1 MIILSIIS
9 CLAILIVLIAVLKFH
24 PFLAFIIVSFLL
36 GWWLGLPAEKLT
48 ASVKTG
54 IGNILGDLVVIICL
68 GAMLGK
74 LVAETGAAQQIS
86 GTLVKAFGE
95 KRLQWAMM
103 LTGIIVG
110 IPLFY
115 NVGFV
120 LLIPLL
126 FAVVHQTG
134 KPAVYM
140 ALPMLAALSVTH
152 GFLPPHP
159 SPVAIATQMN
169 ASLGKL
175 LLYGMAV
182 AIPAILLAGP
192 LFAVTIKNI
201 KAVPLQVFKP
211 KVVEAD
217 KMPGAANSFFTAL
230 LPALLLIFF
239 SVIVYIVQPADSLKS
254 LLAFWGDPMVVMLV
268 SLLYATYALGIKNGH
283 SIKTIMGIYAD
294 AIAEIAII
302 LLVIAGAGALKQVMT
317 DSGVS
322 TQIGNQLANLQVN
335 PLVLGW
341 LIAVVI
347 RLCVGSA
354 TVAGLTAAGIMAP
367 VLLQSNVS
375 PELMVLS
382 IGAGSLFFSHVN
394 DSGFWMFKEY
404 FNLSVKDTLRTWSVM
419 ETIVSVV
426 GLAGVLVLQWLLF

>member
-1 MIILSIIS
+1 MIIFSIIS

-24 PFLAFIIVSFLL
+24 PFLAFIIVSLLL

-126 FAVVHQTG
+126 FAIIYQTG

-159 SPVAIATQMN
+159 SPVAIAAQMN
-169 ASLGKL
+169 ASLGKV

-182 AIPAILLAGP
+182 ATPAILLAGP
-192 LFAVTIKNI
+192 VFAGTIKNI
-201 KAVPLQVFKP
+201 KAVPLQIFKP
-211 KVVEAD
+211 KVVEAE

-230 LPALLLIFF
+230 LPAFLLIFF
-239 SVIVYIVQPADSLKS
+239 SVIIYVLQPGNSLKN
-254 LLAFWGDPMVVMLV
+254 LLVFWGDPMVVMLI

-283 SIKTIMGIYAD
+283 SIKTIMGLYGD
-294 AIAEIAII
+294 AISEIAII
-302 LLVIAGAGALKQVMT
+302 LLVIAGAGALKQVMV
-317 DSGVS
+317 DSGIS
-322 TQIGNQLANLQVN
+322 AQIGNQLSHVPVN

-341 LIAVVI
+341 LMAVVI

-367 VLLQSNVS
+367 VLLHSDIS
-375 PELMVLS
+375 AELMVLS

>member
-1 MIILSIIS
+1 MTILIVLS
-9 CLAILIVLIAVLKFH
+9 CLAILIVLIAGLKFH
-24 PFLAFIIVSFLL
+24 PFLAFIIVSLLL
-36 GWWLGLPAEKLT
+36 GWWLGLPVEKLT
-48 ASVKTG
+48 ASVKNG
-54 IGNILGDLVVIICL
+54 IGGMLGELVVIISL

-126 FAVVHQTG
+126 FAVIYRTG
-134 KPAVYM
+134 QPAVFM

-159 SPVAIATQMN
+159 SPVAIAAQMN
-169 ASLGKL
+169 ANLGKV
-175 LLYGMAV
+175 LLYGLAI

-192 LFAVTIKNI
+192 LFARTVKNI
-201 KAVPLQVFKP
+201 QAVPLKIFQP
-211 KVVEAD
+211 KIVEAD
-217 KMPGAANSFFTAL
+217 KMPGTFNSFFTAL
-230 LPALLLIFF
+230 LPAVLLIFF
-239 SVIVYIVQPADSLKS
+239 SVIVYTLNPGGALKNI
-254 LLAFWGDPMVVMLV
+254 LAFWGDPMIVMLV
-268 SLLYATYALGIKNGH
+268 SLLYATYTLGVMNGH
-283 SIKTIMGIYAD
+283 SIKKIMSFYSD

-302 LLVIAGAGALKQVMT
+302 LLIIAGAGALKQVMV
-317 DSGVS
+317 DSGIS
-322 TQIGNQLANLQVN
+322 TEIGNQLAGLSVN
-335 PLVLGW
+335 PLILGW
-341 LIAVVI
+341 LMAVVI

-367 VLLQSNVS
+367 VLLHSNTS

-419 ETIVSVV
+419 ETIVSVT
-426 GLAGVLVLQWLLF
+426 GFIGVLVLQLLLS

>member
-1 MIILSIIS
+1 MTILIVLS
-9 CLAILIVLIAVLKFH
+9 CLAILILLIAALKFH
-24 PFLAFIIVSFLL
+24 PFLAFIIVSLLL
-36 GWWLGLPAEKLT
+36 GWWLGLPIEKLT
-48 ASVKTG
+48 TSVKNG
-54 IGNILGDLVVIICL
+54 IGGMLGELVVIICL

-86 GTLVKAFGE
+86 DSLVKAFGE

-103 LTGIIVG
+103 LTGLIVG

-126 FAVVHQTG
+126 FAIIHRTG

-159 SPVAIATQMN
+159 SPVAISAQMN
-169 ASLGKL
+169 ANLGKV
-175 LLYGMAV
+175 LLYGMAI
-182 AIPAILLAGP
+182 ALPAILLAGP
-192 LFAVTIKNI
+192 LFARTVKNI
-201 KAVPLQVFKP
+201 NAAPLKIFKP
-211 KVVEAD
+211 QIVDAD
-217 KMPGAANSFFTAL
+217 KIPGIFNSFFTAL
-230 LPALLLIFF
+230 LPAVLLIFF
-239 SVIVYIVQPADSLKS
+239 SVVVYLFNPVGVLSNV
-254 LLAFWGDPMVVMLV
+254 LAFWGDPMIVMLL
-268 SLLYATYALGIKNGH
+268 SLLYATYTLGVMNGH
-283 SIKTIMGIYAD
+283 SVKKIMGFYSE
-294 AIAEIAII
+294 AISEIAII
-302 LLVIAGAGALKQVMT
+302 LLIIAGAGALKQVMV

-322 TQIGNQLANLQVN
+322 TEIGNQLVGLSVN
-335 PLVLGW
+335 PLLLGW
-341 LIAVVI
+341 LMAVVI

-367 VLLQSNVS
+367 VLLQSNIS

-404 FNLSVKDTLRTWSVM
+404 FNLSVKDTIKSWSVM
-419 ETIVSVV
+419 ETIVSVT
-426 GLAGVLVLQWLLF
+426 GLIGVLLLQLLLA

>member
-1 MIILSIIS
+1 MIIFSIIC
-9 CLAILIVLIAVLKFH
+9 CLAILIVLIAGLKFH

-36 GWWLGLPAEKLT
+36 GWWLGLPVEKLT

-126 FAVVHQTG
+126 FAVIYQTG

-159 SPVAIATQMN
+159 SPVAIAAQMN
-169 ASLGKL
+169 ASLGKV

-192 LFAVTIKNI
+192 VFAATIKNI
-201 KAVPLQVFKP
+201 KAVPLQIFKP
-211 KVVEAD
+211 KVVEAE
-217 KMPGAANSFFTAL
+217 KMPGAVNSFFTAL
-230 LPALLLIFF
+230 LPAFLLIFF
-239 SVIVYIVQPADSLKS
+239 SVITYVVQPGDSLKS
-254 LLAFWGDPMVVMLV
+254 LLAFWGDPMVVMLL
-268 SLLYATYALGIKNGH
+268 SLLYATYSLGIKNGH
-283 SIKTIMGIYAD
+283 SMKTIMGLYGD

-302 LLVIAGAGALKQVMT
+302 LLVIAGAGALKQVMV

-322 TQIGNQLANLQVN
+322 TQIGNQLAHVPVN

-341 LIAVVI
+341 LMAVVI

-367 VLLQSNVS
+367 VLLQADIS

-404 FNLSVKDTLRTWSVM
+404 FNLSVKDTLKTWSVM